1 MALLLLLRHAKAA
14 TPEGVAD
21 HDRPLA
27 PRGRRDAPRVG
38 TWLAGRGWVPDAIW
52 CSDARRTRETTDL
65 VREGLASGGADP
77 VAAQPFR
84 ELYDTSAH
92 QVLHLLAGAGASTQA
107 LLLVGHEPTTSEVAS
122 ALTGRVPDF
131 RTSTLA
137 AIELP
142 DGWSSAGAGAGR
154 LVEVHT
160 PGDPG

>member
-1 MALLLLLRHAKAA
+1 MALLLLLRHAKAD

-65 VREGLASGGADP
+65 VREGLAAAGVDP
-77 VAAQPFR
+77 VAAQPLA
-84 ELYDTSAH
+84 ELYDTSGH
-92 QVLHLLAGAGASTQA
+92 RVLHLLAGADPAVQT
-107 LLLVGHEPTTSEVAS
+107 LLVIGHEPTTSEVAA

-137 AIELP
+137 AIELE
-142 DGWSSAGAGAGR
+142 DWASVAAGAGR

-160 PGDPG
+160 PG

>member
-1 MALLLLLRHAKAA
+1 MALLLLLRHAKAD

-21 HDRPLA
+21 HERPLA

-65 VREGLASGGADP
+65 VREGLASHGADA
-77 VAAQPFR
+77 VAADARP

-92 QVLHLLAGAGASTQA
+92 QVLHLLAGADASTQA
-107 LLLVGHEPTTSEVAS
+107 LLLVGHEPTMSQVAA
-122 ALTGRVPDF
+122 ALTGQVPDF
-131 RTSTLA
+131 GTSTLA

-142 DGWSSAGAGAGR
+142 DGWATVAAGAGR

-160 PGDPG
+160 PG